1 MSHIYRFYS
10 QFLSEDGSRVVLRD
24 DEAHHALNVLRIKV
38 GQDVHVFDGEG
49 LSWRCVVEEVSR
61 KEVMCGIVDTRK
73 TERSVP
79 GVCVSLAWLNKDKS
93 VEELIQR
100 CTELGVSEFRFFRGD
115 HSGRA
120 PKENKKWAKWAIEA
134 CKQCGRVWVPE
145 FVMVEDLIDVVCD
158 EETCL
163 VASLGETSVPLK
175 EAVSGTGD
183 INILVGPEGDFS
195 ERELALVI
203 RHGGKPVS
211 LGDAVYRSQ
220 VAASVMTTLV
230 LNELGRM
237 GSTAK

>member
-10 QFLSEDGSRVVLRD
+10 QVEGEDGSRVVLRD
-24 DEAHHALNVLRIKV
+24 EEAHHALHVLRIKV
-38 GQDVHVFDGEG
+38 GQEVHVFDGAG
-49 LSWRCVVEEVSR
+49 HSWRCVVEEVSR
-61 KEVMCGIVDTRK
+61 KEVVCGIVDAVVA
-73 TERSVP
+73 ERSAP
-79 GVCVSLAWLNKDKS
+79 GVCVSLAWLNKDKA

-145 FVMVEDLIDVVCD
+145 FNVSEGLADVIRD
-158 EETCL
+158 GEISL
-163 VASLGETSVPLK
+163 FASLGESSVPIK
-175 EAVSGTGD
+175 DVVTGSGD
-183 INILVGPEGDFS
+183 INIVIGPEGDFS
-195 ERELALVI
+195 EEELTMLIEQGA
-203 RHGGKPVS
+203 KPVS

-230 LNELGRM
+230 MNELGRM
-237 GSTAK
+237 GS